1 MKSAIK
7 AVDSSLRL
15 ILTVIELFVSVAFLL
30 KLFGSDS
37 FSEGGLIDYVSEIL
51 GIMSSGALFFPNNID
66 LAGPV
71 TFLLLVLGF
80 MFFSIALFKLA
91 PYMLRKQEEDRD

>member
-1 MKSAIK
+1 MKSAIR

-15 ILTVIELFVSVAFLL
+15 ILTVIELFISVAFLL

-37 FSEGGLIDYVSEIL
+37 FSDGGLISYVGSILEIL
-51 GIMSSGALFFPNNID
+51 SGKEAFFVESSI

-71 TFLLLVLGF
+71 TFLVLVLGF
-80 MFFSIALFKLA
+80 MLISIALFKIA
-91 PYMLRKQEEDRD
+91 PYMLSKQEDED